1 MRTLIV
7 IIALFI
13 SHNSTSQVNARTM
26 TSELYRADE
35 YIRYRDNTMS
45 YSLPKDYHGSPYF
58 NDIFLPGNIYKGNEL
73 IAKDIPLRYNI
84 FSNEIE
90 VKESLE
96 DGDEEA
102 KPLTKSSE
110 IFVKIDD
117 TIIILIP
124 FNGKDEDGSYFQVL
138 FEGKKINLLKNV
150 TKEFTK
156 PKKASSSITRDL
168 MGAFTDKTTFF
179 LETKNGKL
187 YELPRA
193 KNKKFQVFGK
203 DQEYLIEFATKNSL
217 NINKEEDLKRLI
229 AHYDSL

>member
-1 MRTLIV
+1 MRALIV
-7 IIALFI
+7 LLVLFI
-13 SHNSTSQVNARTM
+13 SHNSTGQVNPRTL

-35 YIRYRDNTMS
+35 IIEYRDKTMS
-45 YSLPKDYHGSPYF
+45 YSLPKDYNGSPYF
-58 NDIFLPGNIYKGNEL
+58 NDIFVPGNIYKGNEL
-73 IAKDIPLRYNI
+73 LAKDIPLRYNI

-96 DGDEEA
+96 DADEEA

-124 FNGKDEDGSYFQVL
+124 YNGIDEDGSYFQVL

-150 TKEFTK
+150 TKEFTT
-156 PKKASSSITRDL
+156 PKKATSSITRDL
-168 MGAFTDKTTFF
+168 KGAFTDKTTFF

-187 YELPRA
+187 YELPKA

-217 NINKEEDLKRLI
+217 NINQEDDLKRLI
-229 AHYDSL
+229 VHYDSM